1 MSNVERY
8 YDDNAEREWRRLEEH
23 RTEFAVTM
31 RTLEEYLPK
40 APADILDVGGGPGR
54 YAIRLSERGYH
65 VTLADISAS
74 MLDFARDK
82 AAEAGLELAGSL
94 RADAAGLGVISSET
108 FDAVLLMGPLY
119 HLITPRER
127 QAAILEAYRVLKV
140 GGVLF
145 AAFITRY
152 APIRYIAKY
161 EPMFI
166 VAHPDKLEE
175 MLTTGV
181 NIGGSG
187 GGFTDAYF
195 ALPTEIQP
203 LMQDLGFNTLDL
215 VACEGVV
222 SRIDEQINELTGE
235 EWQEWVDL
243 NYLLGKDPTVHGAA
257 DHLLYVGMK

>member
-1 MSNVERY
+1 MSKVERY
-8 YDDNAEREWRRLEEH
+8 YDDNAEREWKRLEEH

-40 APADILDVGGGPGR
+40 PPADLLDVGGGPGR
-54 YAIRLSERGYH
+54 YAILLSERGYR
-65 VTLADISAS
+65 VTLADISGA
-74 MLDFARDK
+74 MLAFARSK
-82 AAEAGLELAGSL
+82 AAEAGVELAGCL
-94 RADAAGLGVISSET
+94 RADAAGLGVIPSER

-127 QAAILEAYRVLKV
+127 QAAVSEAYRLLRE

-152 APIRYIAKY
+152 APIRYVAKY
-161 EPMFI
+161 DPQFI
-166 VAHPDKLEE
+166 VEHPDKLEE

-187 GGFTDAYF
+187 GGFTNAYF
-195 ALPTEIQP
+195 ALPTEIRP
-203 LMQDLGFNTLDL
+203 LMQELGFNTLDL
-215 VACEGVV
+215 IACEGVV
-222 SRIDEQINELTGE
+222 SRIDERINELTGE
-235 EWQEWVDL
+235 EWEEWVDL
-243 NYLLGKDPTVHGAA
+243 NYLLGKDPTIHGAA

>member
-1 MSNVERY
+1 
-8 YDDNAEREWRRLEEH
+8 
-23 RTEFAVTM
+23 M

-65 VTLADISAS
+65 VTLADIAAA
-74 MLDFARDK
+74 MLDFARGK
-82 AAEAGLELAGSL
+82 AAEAGVVLEGYL
-94 RADAAGLGVISSET
+94 RADAAGLGVISSKT

-119 HLITPRER
+119 HLISPRER
-127 QAAILEAYRVLKV
+127 HAAVLEAYRLLRE

-152 APIRYIAKY
+152 APIRYVAKY
-161 EPMFI
+161 DPRFI
-166 VAHPDKLEE
+166 VEHPDKLEE
-175 MLTTGV
+175 MLTNGI
-181 NIGGSG
+181 NIGGEG

-195 ALPTEIQP
+195 ALPTEIKP
-203 LMQDLGFNTLDL
+203 LMQDVGFNTLDL
-215 VACEGVV
+215 IACEGVV
-222 SRIDEQINELTGE
+222 SRIDEKLNELTGA
-235 EWQEWVDL
+235 EWEEWVDL